1 MERKYTIEEV
11 RRLEEGW
18 FFYDH
23 AWQLLHHLMT
33 RVVGR
38 SLLDV
43 GCGTGAAM
51 GVYKNFLLNTDVQG
65 LEFADA
71 NIEFWKARSLNVTLG
86 SATDI
91 PFPDDSFDTIT
102 SSHVIEH
109 IEDHER
115 AVMEMVRVAKR
126 KVLLVVPDG
135 DVDAKNFGSPHLR
148 HYNRVNFSSLVR
160 GLAGGALVDLYS
172 LPHPHMNNLIAE
184 IRFD

>member
-1 MERKYTIEEV
+1 MERKYTAQEV

-33 RVVGR
+33 RVVGD

-51 GVYKNFLLNTDVQG
+51 GVYKNFLLHTDVQG
-65 LEFADA
+65 LEAADA
-71 NIEFWKARSLNVTLG
+71 NMEFWEARSLNVTLG

-91 PFPDDSFDTIT
+91 PFPDNSFDTIT

-109 IEDHER
+109 IEEHER
-115 AVMEMVRVAKR
+115 AVTEMVRVAKH

-148 HYNRVNFSSLVR
+148 HYNRVNFSELVL
-160 GLAGGALVDLYS
+160 GCAGDARVNLSS

-184 IRFD
+184 ICFD